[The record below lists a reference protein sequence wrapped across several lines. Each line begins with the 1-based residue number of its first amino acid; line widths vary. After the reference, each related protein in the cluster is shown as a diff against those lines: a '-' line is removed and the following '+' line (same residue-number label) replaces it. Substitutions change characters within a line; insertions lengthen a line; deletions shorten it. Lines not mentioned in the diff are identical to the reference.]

1 MFRAEKSLP
10 GLAKINFKQ
19 SQNFDDTKA
28 VFVSGGNMTDLI
40 STIAHQQ
47 LMKENSITSFF
58 TLTESKQ
65 RQYVCFEACA

>member
-1 MFRAEKSLP
+1 
-10 GLAKINFKQ
+10 
-19 SQNFDDTKA
+19 
-28 VFVSGGNMTDLI
+28 MTDLI